1 MSYQADFLNDGTA
14 SADSFYGAGTA
25 PSKAFDNST
34 SSYWLSDES
43 AFPHWI
49 KYDLGASV
57 VKMARKLRV
66 YPEENQAKDFKLEG
80 SQDDSIWVELLSDA
94 LTAVAEW
101 NEWTFDNYTA
111 YRYYKITVT
120 SNHTEGGDTYAG
132 IYEIELME
140 AVTSKTKFNRGFN

>member
-1 MSYQADFLNDGTA
+1 MIYQTDFLNDGTA
-14 SADSFYGAGTA
+14 SADSFYGVNTT

-49 KYDLGASV
+49 KYDLGV
-57 VKMARKLRV
+57 VKRARKLRV
-66 YPEENQAKDFKLEG
+66 YPEELQAKDFKLEG
-80 SQDDSIWVELLSDA
+80 SNDDSIWAELLSDA
-94 LTAVAEW
+94 FTSTAEW
-101 NEWTFDNYTA
+101 NEWTFDNSTA

-120 SNHTEGGDTYAG
+120 SNYTEGGDTYAG

-140 AVTSKTKFNRGFN
+140 AVTSRTKSNRGFN